1 MPQSLV
7 IPTLNGG
14 PRLHTLLAA
23 LAAQEGAADLEKVAI
38 DSGSTDGTVEALS
51 AAGFRVLRTDRARFD
66 HGSTR
71 DEAIAATSGDV
82 ILLLTQDAVPVGTDW
97 LVNLRAHFA
106 DPTVA
111 GAWCRQVAIP
121 GCHPIMARRIA
132 GWCPEQGRRQ
142 QLPPGK
148 GMDDLAPM
156 DRLMLCAFDNVAS
169 SVRRSVW
176 ERFKFGPRPFGEDI
190 AFGFNVIAA
199 GLAIVYAADAVVE
212 HSHDRSAWVEGKRTF
227 CDHRNLR
234 ARFGLQCIPDKKA
247 LKAAIRDGT
256 RAHLAFFDSQEVAAA
271 DRARLRRWTEE
282 YVRWQ
287 CWGQYLGARAAD
299 ALAKPTLG
307 NLWLRM
313 LANKIGNGA

>member
-1 MPQSLV
+1 MPPSLV

-14 PRLHTLLAA
+14 PRLHLLLAA
-23 LAAQEGAADLEKVAI
+23 LDRQDGAADLEKVAI
-38 DSGSTDGTVEALS
+38 DSGSNDGTVEALT

-71 DEAIAATSGDV
+71 DEAIGTTCGDP

-97 LVNLRAHFA
+97 QRNLTARFA
-106 DPTVA
+106 DPSVA

-121 GCHPIMARRIA
+121 GCHPVMARRIA
-132 GWCPEQGRRQ
+132 GWCPPQSKRQ
-142 QLPPGK
+142 QLPAGK
-148 GMDDLAPM
+148 AMDDLAPM
-156 DRLMLCAFDNVAS
+156 DRLLLCAFDNVAS
-169 SVRRSVW
+169 AVRRSAW
-176 ERFKFGPRPFGEDI
+176 ERFRFGPRPFGEDI

-199 GLAIVYAADAVVE
+199 GMAIEYAADAVVE

-234 ARFGLQCIPDKKA
+234 ARFGLQCIPDRKA

-256 RAHLAFFDSQEVAAA
+256 REHLAFFDTQDVPAGER
-271 DRARLRRWTEE
+271 DRLRKWTQD

-299 ALAKPTLG
+299 ALAKPSLG

-313 LANKIGNGA
+313 LANKIGNGG